1 MSVKEL
7 LLTDTSPAAASTVA
21 SPTAII
27 AGLDQF
33 DWFTIDAKLLGA
45 TGGTLDV
52 YLQRFVAKLNEWR
65 DWVHFPQLA
74 AGAAAA
80 RYVIDSS
87 AGMTAPVAVGQGTSP
102 AIAVNTMA
110 NLHPGTQARLLFV
123 AGAST
128 SAGAVQSVVVSGWRK
143 R

>member
-1 MSVKEL
+1 MSLKEI
-7 LLTDTSPAAASTVA
+7 LLTDASPAAASTVA
-21 SPTAII
+21 SATAV
-27 AGLDQF
+27 ATGLDQF

-52 YLQRFVAKLNEWR
+52 YLQRWVASLQEWR
-65 DWVHFPQLA
+65 DWIHFAQLG

-80 RYVIDSS
+80 RYVVDSS
-87 AGMTAPVAVGQGTSP
+87 LGQSGIVTVGQATSP
-102 AIAVNTMA
+102 LIGVATMA
-110 NLHPGTQARLLFV
+110 NLHPGSRARLLFV

-128 SAGAVQSVVVSGWRK
+128 SAGAVQSVVLSGWRK